1 MFAESRPLVRPE
13 LLQASQVQAREVE
26 VVLDDAG
33 NIASL
38 KGKPTER
45 LIRRLAVGAPF
56 LDFVDP
62 QDIPLLEHN
71 ASWLAEDSSRT
82 ASIVMRVGRPG
93 GRFSEVCARLSL
105 GDEGLKVVLQD
116 LTAVRSAEH
125 NMRFVVEGSKQGVI
139 VRSGEE
145 VLYCNDAFA
154 QMIGYPT
161 ARDVMMLGRSHVN
174 NFIHPDDVGLVL
186 ERLNAR
192 IAGTEVL
199 SHYEFRLGR
208 RDGTYVWAETLAS
221 LCMWDGKRASLSWI
235 TDISA
240 RKCAEDEIVR
250 AKEAAEFANRSK
262 SQFLANMSHELR
274 TPLNA
279 ILGFSQIITEQ
290 MFGPVGSAKYLEY
303 VADIHS
309 SGKHLLHLINDIL
322 DLSKLEAGKLE
333 LRESLIDVPPLVEDC
348 LTFVR
353 ERAKTACV
361 QLVFDTPDGLP
372 TLRAD
377 ERSVKQILLNLLSNA
392 IKFTP
397 QGGCVT
403 LRVRLTPNQTI
414 NFSVSDTGIG
424 MSSAEI
430 DIAFTPFGQV
440 DSEVVR
446 RHEGTGL
453 GLPLSRSLA
462 RLHGGDLTIQS
473 APGKGTTVTL
483 FFPADRVVRAA
494 A

>member
-1 MFAESRPLVRPE
+1 
-13 LLQASQVQAREVE
+13 
-26 VVLDDAG
+26 VVLDEG
-33 NIASL
+33 GYIASL
-38 KGKPTER
+38 KGPPTDR
-45 LIRRLAVGAPF
+45 LIRRLTVGAPF
-56 LDFVDP
+56 LDFVAPEDV
-62 QDIPLLEHN
+62 PLLEHN
-71 ASWLAEDSSRT
+71 ARWLAEDPSRV
-82 ASIVMRVGRPG
+82 ASVILHVGRPG
-93 GRFSEVCARLSL
+93 GRFSEVSARISLS
-105 GDEGLKVVLQD
+105 DAGLKLVLQD

-161 ARDVMMLGRSHVN
+161 ARDVLLLGRSQVN
-174 NFIHPDDVGLVL
+174 NFIHPDDISLVL
-186 ERLNAR
+186 DRLNAR
-192 IAGTEVL
+192 LSGTETL

-208 RDGTYVWAETLAS
+208 RDGTYTWVDTLAS
-221 LCMWDGKRASLSWI
+221 LVVWDGKRASLSWL

-240 RKCAEDEIVR
+240 RKCAEAEIVKS
-250 AKEAAEFANRSK
+250 KEAAEFANRAK

-279 ILGFSQIITEQ
+279 ILGFSQIIAEQ
-290 MFGPVGSAKYLEY
+290 MFGPVGSEKYLDY
-303 VADIHS
+303 VTDIHN

-322 DLSKLEAGKLE
+322 DLSKLEAGRLE
-333 LRESLIDVPPLVEDC
+333 LHESIIEVPRLIDECV
-348 LTFVR
+348 TFVR
-353 ERAKTACV
+353 ERAKSARI
-361 QLVFDTPDGLP
+361 QLAYDTPDGLP
-372 TLRAD
+372 ALRAD

-397 QGGCVT
+397 EGGNVT
-403 LRVRLTPNQTI
+403 MRVRVTPAQTI
-414 NFSVSDTGIG
+414 NFSVSDSGIG
-424 MSSAEI
+424 MSSADIE
-430 DIAFTPFGQV
+430 IAFTPFGQV
-440 DSEVVR
+440 DSEIVR
-446 RHEGTGL
+446 KHEGTGL